1 MSILVFLKNTKILHH
16 GEVVLPGDLVLVV
29 LLGDLAQVALEAGPG
44 EAGGGTAQERQ
55 EGTVL
60 DLLDT
65 NATPEAAGVEEEEV
79 DAEATTTLDV
89 EEAAEDDKVEEEVE
103 GDDVDVGG
111 DLVVAPLPCQSGA
124 ILSREHH
131 WPQDEGVEEDGG
143 EVDGGEAVEG
153 AEGLA
158 DDLED
163 VCFDCLQHQKW
174 F

>member
-1 MSILVFLKNTKILHH
+1 MTRLKKRLK
-16 GEVVLPGDLVLVV
+16 GMMLML
-29 LLGDLAQVALEAGPG
+29 
-44 EAGGGTAQERQ
+44 
-55 EGTVL
+55 
-60 DLLDT
+60 
-65 NATPEAAGVEEEEV
+65 
-79 DAEATTTLDV
+79 
-89 EEAAEDDKVEEEVE
+89 
-103 GDDVDVGG
+103 G

-124 ILSREHH
+124 ILSRKHH

-143 EVDGGEAVEG
+143 ENDGGEDVEG